1 MRLTDTGK
9 KADLRYMEDDE
20 NKPGV
25 TQIPLIHD
33 PATFSSL
40 LLKTPDRHP
49 RPSQHSYKK
58 KRQYPP
64 GYDPDTDDLFKDI
77 LGPVAFASKDR
88 GSIPKPTVTQ
98 RAYDT
103 IIEFEERL
111 RAALIDDLKTIL
123 KHLKDQ
129 PET

>member
-1 MRLTDTGK
+1 
-9 KADLRYMEDDE
+9 MEDDE

-33 PATFSSL
+33 LATVSSL

-58 KRQYPP
+58 KRQHPP
-64 GYDPDTDDLFKDI
+64 GYDPGTVDLFKDI
-77 LGPVAFASKDR
+77 LGTVAFANEDGRST
-88 GSIPKPTVTQ
+88 PKRDSTQ
-98 RAYDT
+98 KTCDT
-103 IIEFEERL
+103 SNEFDERL
-111 RAALIDDLKTIL
+111 RATLSDELKTIL

>member
-1 MRLTDTGK
+1 
-9 KADLRYMEDDE
+9 MEDDE

-33 PATFSSL
+33 LATVSSL
-40 LLKTPDRHP
+40 LLKTPGRHP

-58 KRQYPP
+58 KRQYPL

-88 GSIPKPTVTQ
+88 RSTPKPTVTQ
-98 RAYDT
+98 RACDT
-103 IIEFEERL
+103 IIEFDESL
-111 RAALIDDLKTIL
+111 RAALSDELKTIL
-123 KHLKDQ
+123 KHLKN
-129 PET
+129 PSET